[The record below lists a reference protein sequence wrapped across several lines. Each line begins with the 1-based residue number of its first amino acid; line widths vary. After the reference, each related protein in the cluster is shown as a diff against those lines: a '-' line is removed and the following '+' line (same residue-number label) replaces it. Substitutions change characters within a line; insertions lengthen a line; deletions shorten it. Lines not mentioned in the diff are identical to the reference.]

1 MNLSLRQ
8 LQVFLHV
15 ARIGNFTRAAEKAHM
30 TQAGLSIMIREM
42 EKQLDCRLFDRTTR
56 MVVLTDAG
64 RDLLPVAQRV
74 VGDLE
79 EVVSKLGVAGRRAR
93 QTLRIA
99 ATPLISSN
107 ILPRVFQL
115 FKQSH
120 PHVELRLA
128 DTDLPQVEALVA
140 GGEADIGLG
149 FFFKTMAGLDRAPVG
164 KFRLMRVAPT
174 EGAPGRPVGTAAWA
188 SLRDVPLIGLPPAN
202 PIQRLIEPHLEKIGR
217 GNEDRPSF
225 NFFET
230 LISMVEA
237 GLGTAVIPT
246 FALVACHR
254 HRVATDLL
262 TKPAVSLDLYQVTR
276 RGFKVPPVMED
287 FRATLMEALPAVGG

>member
-30 TQAGLSIMIREM
+30 TQAGLSIMVREM

-79 EVVSKLGVAGRRAR
+79 AVVSRLGVAGQRAR

-99 ATPLISSN
+99 ATPMIASD
-107 ILPRVFQL
+107 ILPRVFQA
-115 FKQSH
+115 FRQSH
-120 PHVELRLA
+120 PHVELRLFDA
-128 DTDLPQVEALVA
+128 DLPQVEAMVA
-140 GGEADIGLG
+140 DGSADVGLG
-149 FFFKTMAGLDRAPVG
+149 FFFKQLSGLDRTPVG
-164 KFRLMRVAPT
+164 QFRLMRIACAQGPQS
-174 EGAPGRPVGTAAWA
+174 ALPGSVPWTA
-188 SLRDVPLIGLPPAN
+188 LRDQPLIGLPMKH
-202 PIQRLIEPHLEKIGR
+202 PIQRMIEPHLEKIGR
-217 GNEDRPSF
+217 GNEDRLNF
-225 NFFET
+225 NLFET

-237 GLGTAVIPT
+237 GLGAAVIPS

-254 HRVATDLL
+254 HQVATDFLV
-262 TKPAVSLDLYQVTR
+262 KPAVSIGLYQVTR
-276 RGFKVPPVMED
+276 RGYKGSEVLDE
-287 FRATLMEALPAVGG
+287 FRATLKGALPMSGS

>member
-1 MNLSLRQ
+1 
-8 LQVFLHV
+8 
-15 ARIGNFTRAAEKAHM
+15 M

-99 ATPLISSN
+99 ATPMISSN
-107 ILPRVFQL
+107 ILPQVFQR
-115 FKQSH
+115 FKDSH
-120 PHVELRLA
+120 PHVELRLV
-128 DTDLPQVEALVA
+128 DTDLQQVEALVA
-140 GGEADIGLG
+140 GGEADLGLG
-149 FFFKTMAGLDRAPVG
+149 FFFKPLAGLERAPVG
-164 KFRLMRVAPT
+164 KFRLMRVAPD
-174 EGAPGRPVGTAAWA
+174 ESGPGRPIGAAPWT
-188 SLRDVPLIGLPPAN
+188 SLRDAPLIGLPPSN

-217 GNEDRPSF
+217 GNEDRPCF

-237 GLGTAVIPT
+237 GAGTAVIPT

-262 TKPAVSLDLYQVTR
+262 VKPAVSVDLYQVTR
-276 RGFKVPPVMED
+276 RGFKVPAVMEA
-287 FRATLMEALPAVGG
+287 FRATLVQALPAVGG

>member
-15 ARIGNFTRAAEKAHM
+15 ARIGNFTRAAEKVHM

-56 MVVLTDAG
+56 MVVLTPAG

-79 EVVSKLGVAGRRAR
+79 AVVAKLGVEGKRAR

-99 ATPLISSN
+99 APPMISAN
-107 ILPRVFQL
+107 ILPHVFQQ
-115 FKQSH
+115 FKAAY

-128 DTDLPQVEALVA
+128 DADLHQVEALVA
-140 GGEADIGLG
+140 GGEADLGLG
-149 FFFKTMAGLDRAPVG
+149 FFFKPPAGLERAPVG
-164 KFRLMRVAPT
+164 KFRLMRVEP
-174 EGAPGRPVGTAAWA
+174 GQQAPGRPVGTTPWSNLRTATLISLPA
-188 SLRDVPLIGLPPAN
+188 SN

-217 GNEDRPSF
+217 GNEDRPTF

-237 GLGTAVIPT
+237 GMGTAVMPT

-254 HRVATDLL
+254 HRVAADLL
-262 TKPAVSLDLYQVTR
+262 VKPTVSLDLYQVTR
-276 RGFKVPPVMED
+276 RGFKAPEVMEA
-287 FRATLMEALPAVGG
+287 FRRALMEALPAVGG